1 MFKSDAKSIEII
13 NANTDQLFDSVF
25 IIRTK
30 VFVDETQVDQEDEYD
45 GFDHLSNHFLALY
58 EGVPAG
64 AARWRM
70 IQGTGRMRLERIAVL
85 KEFRRKGVGT
95 ALAKKMLTYIPENQE
110 VFVRAQSTNLD
121 FFKNLGFEVRGDEF
135 EEAGI
140 PHFEMVLN
148 RSNIE

>member
-30 VFVDETQVDQEDEYD
+30 VFVDESRVDQEDEYD
-45 GFDHLSNHFLALY
+45 GFDHLSHHFLALFD
-58 EGVPAG
+58 GTPAG
-64 AARWRM
+64 AARWRI
-70 IQGTGRMRLERIAVL
+70 IQGSGRVRLERIAVL

-95 ALAKKMLTYIPENQE
+95 ALVKKMLTFIPEDQE

-121 FFKNLGFEVRGDEF
+121 FFENLGFKVQGDEF
-135 EEAGI
+135 QEAGI
-140 PHFEMVLN
+140 PHFEMVLD
-148 RSNIE
+148 RTAIA

>member
-13 NANTDQLFDSVF
+13 NANTDQLFNSVF

-30 VFVDETQVDQEDEYD
+30 VFVDETEVDQDDEYD

-58 EGVPAG
+58 DNVPAG
-64 AARWRM
+64 AARWRV
-70 IQGTGRMRLERIAVL
+70 IQGSGRVRLERIAVL

-95 ALAKKMLTYIPENQE
+95 ALAEKMLTYIPDNQE

-121 FFKNLGFEVRGDEF
+121 FFKNLGFEVKGDEF

-148 RSNIE
+148 RKPID